1 MSLWGGFVSLWGRFG
16 VTSGWVWGDFG
27 NGLGWVWEY
36 ALVLRDFVYEYT
48 IIAAMRM
55 GFKPFC
61 ILGNVFAVMH
71 APLTLISPGSCVYI
85 HMVTYLGAFSG
96 FPHM

>member
-1 MSLWGGFVSLWGRFG
+1 MHMVLSAFASEHTIMLL
-16 VTSGWVWGDFG
+16 
-27 NGLGWVWEY
+27 Y

>member
-1 MSLWGGFVSLWGRFG
+1 M
-16 VTSGWVWGDFG
+16 
-27 NGLGWVWEY
+27 
-36 ALVLRDFVYEYT
+36 VLRDFAYEYT

-85 HMVTYLGAFSG
+85 YIYRERDIERDLDTGDGLN
-96 FPHM
+96 